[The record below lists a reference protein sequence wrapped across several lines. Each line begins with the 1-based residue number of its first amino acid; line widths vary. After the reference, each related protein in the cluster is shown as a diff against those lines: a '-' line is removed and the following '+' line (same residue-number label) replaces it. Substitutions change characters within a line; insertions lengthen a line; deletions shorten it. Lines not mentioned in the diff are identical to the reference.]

1 MIVELTISSMMMK
14 FSPFVKIRVRES
26 RESKA
31 SLETQEVIQSRERET
46 NYRAEISR
54 IQVEIDR

>member
-1 MIVELTISSMMMK
+1 MFK

-54 IQVEIDR
+54 IQVEIDRCLDT